1 MLTIKDVS
9 MIVAEFIGMS
19 IGVTGIVFLVLTT
32 VALWRHFSWADKD
45 GRALTIEFTVVFS
58 ASTIA
63 LCYLVY
69 ACATG
74 MIKMFH

>member
-1 MLTIKDVS
+1 MLTIKDVF

-19 IGVTGIVFLVLTT
+19 VGVTGIVFLVLTIVT
-32 VALWRHFSWADKD
+32 IWRHFPLTDKD
-45 GRALTIEFTVVFS
+45 GKTLTIEFTIVFS

-74 MIKMFH
+74 MIKMFI